1 MKNLELIRQMT
12 LEEKASLMSGENFW
26 MSKKI
31 GRLGIPSICF
41 ADGPN
46 GVRSQTDQ
54 VDHLGLNPGK
64 PSTCY
69 PTASAIANSWDTDL
83 AETVGQALG
92 EEARNQGI
100 NVLLG
105 PGLNMKRN
113 PLCGRNFEYFSEDPI
128 LSGKM
133 AATFTRG
140 IQSNGISA
148 CIKHFAVNNQELHRM
163 SNDSVL
169 DERTLRELYLTGFEI
184 AVKEGKPLSVMSSY
198 NKVNGSHASENSHLL
213 SDILRNE
220 WGFDGIVV
228 TDWGGSHDR
237 VAGLNAGT
245 NVEMPSSGTNSDIE
259 IINAVRSGLI
269 PETVLDRRVDEYL
282 SFLIDLGVMG
292 RENEQNIASSGKDAE
307 YFHGIARKA
316 AEESVVL
323 LKNDDS
329 MLPLAEGTR
338 VAIIGDF
345 ARVPRY
351 QGGGSSNVNPT
362 KVDNAVD
369 CISNTSLDMVGYEPG
384 FRRNGTEDK
393 AMQTAALELA
403 GKAQVIL
410 LYIGLDEMSEV
421 EGLERS
427 HMRISENQISLLKAL
442 KEVNPNIVCV
452 LSCGSAIEM
461 PWTDDCRAMLH
472 GSLSGQAGAMAMLN
486 VITGKVCPGG
496 KLSESYPMKYEDV
509 SSFGY
514 FPGPESTT
522 EYRESIF
529 VGYRYFGKK
538 GIKPR
543 FPFGYGLSYTSFG
556 YSDLAVDNGGVTFTI
571 TNTGKTAGAEIA
583 QLYVGLE
590 NSEIFRPKQELKG
603 FVKIKL
609 QPGESR
615 RVAIPFDDRTF
626 RYFNVKTGR
635 FEVEGGTYSILVG
648 ASSED
653 IRLTGEFSNEGTGA
667 KSPYIRTK
675 MEHYY
680 TAEVDSVTAEEFE
693 TLLGRKAPRADWDKS
708 LPLTRNDTISQLY
721 YAKSG
726 MARLLHRMLKHMKLK
741 AEEKRNPDLNLQ
753 YIYNM
758 PFYGLAKMTKG
769 MLSMEMVDSLLLIVN
784 GSFFKGLSNLIAG
797 YFRMKRAKK
806 DFRESLL
813 KAGKI

>member
-1 MKNLELIRQMT
+1 MT
-12 LEEKASLMSGENFW
+12 LEEKASLTSGENFW

-31 GRLGIPSICF
+31 DRLGIPAISF

-69 PTASAIANSWDTDL
+69 PTASAMANSWDTDL
-83 AETVGQALG
+83 AEAVGQALG
-92 EEARNQGI
+92 EEASAQGI

-105 PGLNMKRN
+105 PGLNMKRS

-133 AATFTRG
+133 AAAFTRG

-198 NKVNGSHASENSHLL
+198 NKVNGSHASENNHLL
-213 SDILRNE
+213 SDILRDE
-220 WGFDGIVV
+220 WGFEGIVV

-237 VAGLNAGT
+237 VAGLTAGT
-245 NVEMPSSGTNSDIE
+245 NVEMPSSGTDSDIE
-259 IINAVRSGLI
+259 IVNAVRSGLI
-269 PETVLDRRVDEYL
+269 PESVLDMRVDEYL
-282 SFLIDLGVMG
+282 SFLSSLGVMG
-292 RENEQNIASSGKDAE
+292 SENDRGTAAAVKDTE

-316 AEESVVL
+316 AEESIVL
-323 LKNDDS
+323 LKNDES
-329 MLPLAEGTR
+329 LLPLAEGTK
-338 VAIIGDF
+338 VAVIGDF
-345 ARVPRY
+345 AKVPRY

-362 KVDNAVD
+362 MVDNSVD
-369 CISNTSLDMVGYEPG
+369 CMKLTSLDVAGYEPG
-384 FRRNGTEDK
+384 FRRNGTEDSEMLK
-393 AMQTAALELA
+393 AALELA
-403 GKAQVIL
+403 GKAQVTL

-442 KEVNPNIVCV
+442 KEVNPNIIAV
-452 LSCGSAIEM
+452 LSCGSAVEM
-461 PWTDDCRAMLH
+461 PWADDCRAILH

-496 KLSESYPMKYEDV
+496 KLSESYPIKYEDV
-509 SSFGY
+509 SSQLY
-514 FPGPESTT
+514 FPGAESTT

-529 VGYRYFGKK
+529 VGYRYFGTK
-538 GIKPR
+538 GIKTR
-543 FPFGYGLSYTSFG
+543 FPFGFGLSYTSFR
-556 YSDLAVDNGGVTFTI
+556 YSDLMVDSGGVTFTI
-571 TNTGKTAGAEIA
+571 TNTGNAAGDEIA

-590 NSEIFRPKQELKG
+590 KSMIFRPKSELKG
-603 FVKIKL
+603 FVKVKL

-626 RYFNVKTGR
+626 RYYNVRTGR
-635 FEVEGGTYSILVG
+635 FEVEAGSYSILVG

-653 IRLTGEFSNEGTGA
+653 IRLTGEISNAGTGA
-667 KSPYIRTK
+667 ESPYE
-675 MEHYY
+675 MAELEHYY
-680 TAEVDSVTAEEFE
+680 TADVESVTDEEFE
-693 TLLGRKAPRADWDKS
+693 ALLGRKAPRSDWDKS

-726 MARLLHRMLKHMKLK
+726 MARLLHRMIRHMKLK
-741 AEEKRNPDLNLQ
+741 AEEKRSPDLNLQ

-769 MLSMEMVDSLLLIVN
+769 MLSMDMVDSLLMIIN
-784 GSFFKGLSNLIAG
+784 GRFFKGLSNLIGG
-797 YFRMKRAKK
+797 YFRMRRAKK

>member
-1 MKNLELIRQMT
+1 MKNLELIRLMT

-31 GRLGIPSICF
+31 DRLSIPTISF

-69 PTASAIANSWDTDL
+69 PTASAMASSWDTEL

-92 EEARNQGI
+92 EEASAQGI

-133 AATFTRG
+133 AAAFTRG
-140 IQSNGISA
+140 IQSNGVSA

-169 DERTLRELYLTGFEI
+169 DERALREIYLTGFEI

-198 NKVNGSHASENSHLL
+198 NKVNGSHASENRHLL
-213 SDILRNE
+213 SDILRDE
-220 WGFDGIVV
+220 WGFEGIVV

-259 IINAVRSGLI
+259 IVNAVRSGLI

-282 SFLIDLGVMG
+282 SFLKDLGVMG
-292 RENEQNIASSGKDAE
+292 SKSDARTASSGKDPD

-316 AEESVVL
+316 AEESIVL
-323 LKNDDS
+323 LKNDES
-329 MLPLAEGTR
+329 LLPLAEGTR
-338 VAIIGDF
+338 VAVIGDF
-345 ARVPRY
+345 AKVPRY

-362 KVDNAVD
+362 RVDNSVD
-369 CISNTSLDMVGYEPG
+369 CISLTSLDMAGYEPG

-393 AMQTAALELA
+393 ELLKAALELA
-403 GKAQVIL
+403 GNAQVTL

-442 KEVNPNIVCV
+442 KEVNPNLVAV

-461 PWTDDCRAMLH
+461 PWADDCKAVLH

-486 VITGKVCPGG
+486 VITGRVCPGG
-496 KLSESYPMKYEDV
+496 KLSESYPMRYEDV
-509 SSFGY
+509 STCKY
-514 FPGPESTT
+514 FPGTESTT

-529 VGYRYFGKK
+529 VGYRYFGTK
-538 GIKPR
+538 GIMTR
-543 FPFGYGLSYTSFG
+543 FPFGFGLSYTSFG
-556 YSDLAVDNGGVTFTI
+556 YSDLMVDNGGVTFTI
-571 TNTGKTAGAEIA
+571 TNTGNTYGAEIA

-590 NSEIFRPKQELKG
+590 NSEIFRPKSELKG
-603 FVKIKL
+603 FVKVKL

-626 RYFNVKTGR
+626 RYYNVKTGR
-635 FEVEGGTYSILVG
+635 FEIEAGSYSILVG

-653 IRLTGEFSNEGTGA
+653 IRLRGEISKVGTGA
-667 KSPYIRTK
+667 ESPYVRAEL
-675 MEHYY
+675 EHYY
-680 TAEVDSVTAEEFE
+680 TADVESATDEEFE
-693 TLLGRKAPRADWDKS
+693 ALLGRKAPKPHWDKS

-726 MARLLHRMLKHMKLK
+726 MARLLHRMIRHMKLK
-741 AEEKRNPDLNLQ
+741 AEEKRSPDLNLQ

-769 MLSMEMVDSLLLIVN
+769 MLSMEMVDSLLMIVN
-784 GSFFKGLSNLIAG
+784 GRFFKGMSNLIGG
-797 YFRMKRAKK
+797 YFRMRRAKK

>member
-1 MKNLELIRQMT
+1 MKKKEIIRQMT

-26 MSKKI
+26 VSKKI
-31 GRLGIPSICF
+31 DRLGIPAISF

-69 PTASAIANSWDTDL
+69 PTASAVANSWDTDL

-92 EEARNQGI
+92 EEASAQGI
-100 NVLLG
+100 DVLLG

-113 PLCGRNFEYFSEDPI
+113 PLCGRNFEYYSEDPI

-133 AATFTRG
+133 AAAFTRG
-140 IQSNGISA
+140 IQSSGISA

-163 SNDSVL
+163 SNDSIL

-213 SDILRNE
+213 SDILRDE
-220 WGFDGIVV
+220 WGFEGIVV

-237 VAGLNAGT
+237 VSGLIAGT

-259 IINAVRSGLI
+259 IVNAVRSGLI
-269 PETVLDRRVDEYL
+269 PESVLDKRVDEYL
-282 SFLIDLGVMG
+282 SFLEDLRMSGSEKTAG
-292 RENEQNIASSGKDAE
+292 ASGKDVE
-307 YFHGIARKA
+307 YYHDIARRA
-316 AEESVVL
+316 AEESIVL
-323 LKNDDS
+323 LKNDDRI
-329 MLPLAEGTR
+329 LPLAAGTK
-338 VAIIGDF
+338 VAVIGDF

-362 KVDNAVD
+362 RVDNAVD
-369 CISNTSLDMVGYEPG
+369 CMAKTDLEMVGFGPG
-384 FRRNGTEDK
+384 FRRNGSEDSELLD
-393 AMQTAALELA
+393 AALELA
-403 GKAQVIL
+403 KKAQVTL

-427 HMRISENQISLLKAL
+427 HMRISENQIKLLKAL
-442 KEVNPNIVCV
+442 KEVNPNIVAI
-452 LSCGSAIEM
+452 LSCGSAIEI
-461 PWTDDCRAMLH
+461 PWTDDCRAIVH

-486 VITGKVCPGG
+486 VITGRFCPGG
-496 KLSESYPMKYEDV
+496 KLSESYPMNYEDV
-509 SSFGY
+509 STCKY
-514 FPGPESTT
+514 FPGTESTT

-529 VGYRYFGKK
+529 AGYRYYGTR
-538 GIKPR
+538 GIEVR
-543 FPFGYGLSYTSFG
+543 FPFGYGLSYTTFC
-556 YSDLAVDNGGVTFTI
+556 YSDLAVDDNGVTFTI
-571 TNTGKTAGAEIA
+571 TNTGNSAGAEIA

-590 NSEIFRPKQELKG
+590 DTQIFRPKHELKG
-603 FVKIKL
+603 FVKVRL
-609 QPGESR
+609 EPGEKR
-615 RVAIPFDDRTF
+615 RVAIPFDERSF

-635 FEVEGGTYSILVG
+635 FEVEEGTYWISIG

-653 IRLTGEFSNEGTGA
+653 IRLTGELKHEGTGA
-667 KSPYIRTK
+667 EAPYVRSK
-675 MEHYY
+675 LGHYY
-680 TAEVDSVTAEEFE
+680 TADVDSVTDEEFE
-693 TLLGRKAPRADWDKS
+693 ALIGRKVPRADWDKS

-726 MARLLHRMLKHMKLK
+726 LARLLHRILRRMKNK
-741 AEEKRNPDLNLQ
+741 AEENKSPDLNIL

-769 MLSMEMVDSLLLIVN
+769 MVSMEMVDSLLMIVN
-784 GSFFKGLSNLIAG
+784 GRSIKGLSGLIAG
-797 YFRMKRAKK
+797 CFRMRRAKK
-806 DFRESLL
+806 AFSESLM
-813 KAGKI
+813 KAGKA

>member
-1 MKNLELIRQMT
+1 MT

-31 GRLGIPSICF
+31 DRLGIPAISF

-46 GVRSQTDQ
+46 GVRSQNGQ

-69 PTASAIANSWDTDL
+69 PTASAMANSWDTEL
-83 AETVGQALG
+83 AETVGKALG
-92 EEARNQGI
+92 EEASAHGI
-100 NVLLG
+100 DVLLG

-133 AATFTRG
+133 AAAFTRG
-140 IQSNGISA
+140 IQSSGVSA

-184 AVKEGKPLSVMSSY
+184 AVTEGKPLSVMSSY

-213 SDILRNE
+213 SDILRGE

-237 VAGLNAGT
+237 VKGLVAGT

-259 IINAVRSGLI
+259 IVNAVKSGLI
-269 PETVLDRRVDEYL
+269 PESVLDKRVDEYL
-282 SFLIDLGVMG
+282 NFLEGLGVMG
-292 RENEQNIASSGKDAE
+292 EKKGTRKENPGKGADHYHDVAM
-307 YFHGIARKA
+307 KA
-316 AEESVVL
+316 AEESIVL
-323 LKNDDS
+323 LKNDAS
-329 MLPLAEGTR
+329 ILPLKEGAK
-338 VAIIGDF
+338 VAVIGDF
-345 ARVPRY
+345 AKVPRY

-362 KVDNAVD
+362 KVDNTVD
-369 CISNTSLDMVGYEPG
+369 CMGNTNLDMVGFGQGY
-384 FRRNGTEDK
+384 RRNGAEDGELLK
-393 AMQTAALELA
+393 AALELA
-403 GKAQVIL
+403 ARAQVVL

-427 HMRISENQISLLKAL
+427 HMRISENQIKLMEAI
-442 KEVNPNIVCV
+442 KEVNPNIVAV
-452 LSCGSAIEM
+452 LSCGAPVEM
-461 PWTDDCRAMLH
+461 PWVDECRAIIH

-496 KLSESYPMKYEDV
+496 KLSESYPIRYEDV
-509 SSFGY
+509 STCKY
-514 FPGPESTT
+514 FPGTESTT

-529 VGYRYFGKK
+529 AGYRYYGTR
-538 GIKPR
+538 GIDVR
-543 FPFGYGLSYTSFG
+543 FPFGYGLSYTTFG
-556 YSDLAVDNGGVTFTI
+556 YSDLAVDDGGVTFTI
-571 TNTGKTAGAEIA
+571 TNTGDTAGAEIA
-583 QLYVGLE
+583 QLYVSLE
-590 NSEIFRPKQELKG
+590 DSQIFRPKQELKG
-603 FVKIKL
+603 FVKVRL

-615 RVAIPFDDRTF
+615 RVAIPFDDKTF
-626 RYFNVKTGR
+626 RYFNVKTGK
-635 FEVEGGTYSILVG
+635 FEVEAGSYRIFVG

-653 IRLTGEFSNEGTGA
+653 IRLTGEISNAGTGA
-667 KSPYIRTK
+667 ESPYV
-675 MEHYY
+675 MESLKHYY
-680 TAEVDSVTAEEFE
+680 TADVESVTDEEFE
-693 TLLGRKAPRADWDKS
+693 ALLGRKAPRSDWDKS
-708 LPLTRNDTISQLY
+708 LPLTRNDTISQLF

-726 MARLLHRMLKHMKLK
+726 LARLIHRILKRMKHK
-741 AEEKRNPDLNLQ
+741 AEENKSPDLNIL

-769 MLSMEMVDSLLLIVN
+769 MVSMEMVDSLLMIVN
-784 GSFFKGLSNLIAG
+784 GRFFKGLSGMIGG
-797 YFRMKRAKK
+797 YFRMRRAKK
-806 DFRESLL
+806 DFRESLK
-813 KAGKI
+813 KAGKA

>member
-31 GRLGIPSICF
+31 DRLGIPSIYF

-133 AATFTRG
+133 AAAFTRG

-220 WGFDGIVV
+220 WGFEGIVV

-307 YFHGIARKA
+307 YFHGIAMKA

-369 CISNTSLDMVGYEPG
+369 CISNTSLDMVGCEPG

-442 KEVNPNIVCV
+442 KEVNPNIICV

-486 VITGKVCPGG
+486 VITGRVCPGG

-556 YSDLAVDNGGVTFTI
+556 YSDLAVDKGGVTFTI
-571 TNTGKTAGAEIA
+571 TNTGKTEGAEIA

-603 FVKIKL
+603 FVKLKL

-680 TAEVDSVTAEEFE
+680 TAES
-693 TLLGRKAPRADWDKS
+693 
-708 LPLTRNDTISQLY
+708 
-721 YAKSG
+721 
-726 MARLLHRMLKHMKLK
+726 
-741 AEEKRNPDLNLQ
+741 
-753 YIYNM
+753 
-758 PFYGLAKMTKG
+758 
-769 MLSMEMVDSLLLIVN
+769 
-784 GSFFKGLSNLIAG
+784 
-797 YFRMKRAKK
+797 
-806 DFRESLL
+806 
-813 KAGKI
+813 

>member
-31 GRLGIPSICF
+31 DRLGIPAITF

-69 PTASAIANSWDTDL
+69 PTASAIANSWNTDL
-83 AETVGQALG
+83 AEAVGQALG
-92 EEARNQGI
+92 EEAHNQGI

-133 AATFTRG
+133 AAAFSRG
-140 IQSNGISA
+140 IQSQGVSA
-148 CIKHFAVNNQELHRM
+148 CVKHFAVNNQELHRM
-163 SNDSVL
+163 SNDSVV

-213 SDILRNE
+213 SDILREE
-220 WGFDGIVV
+220 WGFEGIVV

-237 VAGLNAGT
+237 VMGLVAGT

-259 IINAVRSGLI
+259 IVSAVKSGSI
-269 PETVLDRRVDEYL
+269 PESVLDKRVDEYL
-282 SFLIDLGVMG
+282 SFLNDLGVMG
-292 RENEQNIASSGKDAE
+292 SGNDSSTASGKDMD
-307 YFHGIARKA
+307 YFHSIAMKA
-316 AEESVVL
+316 AEESIVL
-323 LKNDDS
+323 LKNENS
-329 MLPLAEGTR
+329 ILPLKEGTR
-338 VAIIGDF
+338 VAVIGDF
-345 ARVPRY
+345 AKVPRY

-369 CISNTSLDMVGYEPG
+369 CISNTGLDMVGYEPG
-384 FRRNGTEDK
+384 FMRNGTEYK

-442 KEVNPNIVCV
+442 KEVNPNIVAV
-452 LSCGSAIEM
+452 LSCGSAVEM
-461 PWTDDCRAMLH
+461 PWADDCRAILH

-486 VITGKVCPGG
+486 IITGSVCPGG
-496 KLSESYPMKYEDV
+496 KLSESYPMRYEDI
-509 SSFGY
+509 STCKY
-514 FPGPESTT
+514 FPGAESTT

-529 VGYRYFGKK
+529 AGYRYYGTR
-538 GIKPR
+538 GIDVR
-543 FPFGYGLSYTSFG
+543 FPFGYGLSYTTFG
-556 YSDLAVDNGGVTFTI
+556 YSDLAVDDGGVTFTI
-571 TNTGKTAGAEIA
+571 TNTGDTAGAEIA
-583 QLYVGLE
+583 QLYVSLE
-590 NSEIFRPKQELKG
+590 DSQIFRPKQELKG
-603 FVKIKL
+603 FVKVRL

-615 RVAIPFDDRTF
+615 RVAIPFDDKTF
-626 RYFNVKTGR
+626 RYFNVKTGK
-635 FEVEGGTYSILVG
+635 FEVEAGSYSIFVG

-653 IRLTGEFSNEGTGA
+653 IRLTGEISNAGTGA
-667 KSPYIRTK
+667 ESPYVMASLK
-675 MEHYY
+675 HYY
-680 TAEVDSVTAEEFE
+680 TADVESVTDEEFE
-693 TLLGRKAPRADWDKS
+693 ALLGRKAPRSDWDKS
-708 LPLTRNDTISQLY
+708 LPLTRNDTISQLF

-726 MARLLHRMLKHMKLK
+726 LARLIHRILKRMKHK
-741 AEEKRNPDLNLQ
+741 AEENKSPDLNIL

-769 MLSMEMVDSLLLIVN
+769 MVSMEMVDSLLMIVN
-784 GSFFKGLSNLIAG
+784 GRFFKGLSGMIGG
-797 YFRMKRAKK
+797 YFRMRRAKK

>member
-1 MKNLELIRQMT
+1 MDKLELIRKMT

-31 GRLGIPSICF
+31 DRLGIPSISF

-69 PTASAIANSWDTDL
+69 PTASALANSWDTDL
-83 AETVGQALG
+83 AETVGRSLG
-92 EEARNQGI
+92 EEARSQGI
-100 NVLLG
+100 DVILG

-133 AATFTRG
+133 AAAMTRG
-140 IQSNGISA
+140 IQSQGVSA

-198 NKVNGSHASENSHLL
+198 NKINGRHASENSHLL
-213 SDILRNE
+213 SDILRGE
-220 WGFDGIVV
+220 WGFEGIVV

-237 VAGLNAGT
+237 VKSLSAGT
-245 NVEMPSSGTNSDIE
+245 NIEMPSSGTNSDIE
-259 IINAVRSGLI
+259 IVKVVKEGII
-269 PETVLDRRVDEYL
+269 PESVLDIRALEYIT
-282 SFLIDLGVMG
+282 FLENLGVMG
-292 RENEQNIASSGKDAE
+292 ERAKEQKLRDIE
-307 YFHGIARKA
+307 YHHGIAMKA
-316 AEESVVL
+316 SEESIVL

-329 MLPLAEGTR
+329 LLPLAAGTR
-338 VAIIGDF
+338 VAVIGDF
-345 ARVPRY
+345 AVVPRY

-362 KVDNAVD
+362 KVDNAAD
-369 CISNTSLDMVGYEPG
+369 CISMTNLDAIGFERG
-384 FRRNGTEDK
+384 FRRNGDEDRELLNK
-393 AMQTAALELA
+393 ALELA
-403 GKAQVIL
+403 KKAQVTL

-442 KEVNPNIVCV
+442 KEVNPNIVAV

-461 PWTDDCRAMLH
+461 PWADDCKAILH

-486 VITGKVCPGG
+486 AITGRVCPGG
-496 KLSESYPMKYEDV
+496 KLTESYPVRYEDV
-509 SSFGY
+509 STCKY
-514 FPGPESTT
+514 FPGLESTT
-522 EYRESIF
+522 EYRESVF
-529 VGYRYFGKK
+529 AGYRYYSTK
-538 GIKPR
+538 GIKTR
-543 FPFGYGLSYTSFG
+543 FPFGFGLSYTSFE
-556 YSDLAVDNGGVTFTI
+556 YSDLEVGREGVTFTI
-571 TNTGKTAGAEIA
+571 TNTGNAAG
-583 QLYVGLE
+583 
-590 NSEIFRPKQELKG
+590 SEIVQMYVSLEESEVFRPRLELKG
-603 FVKIKL
+603 FVKTRL
-609 QPGESR
+609 LPGESR
-615 RVAIPFDDRTF
+615 RVEIPFDERTF
-626 RYFNVKTGR
+626 RYYNVRTGS
-635 FEVEGGTYSILVG
+635 FEVEAGTYSILIG

-653 IRLTGEFSNEGTGA
+653 IRLTGEIRHEGTGA
-667 KSPYIRTK
+667 ESPYVRS
-675 MEHYY
+675 ELSSYY
-680 TAEVDSVTAEEFE
+680 SADVDNITDEEFE

-726 MARLLHRMLKHMKLK
+726 LARLLHRQLKRMKVK
-741 AEEKRNPDLNLQ
+741 AEEKKRPDLNIL

-769 MLSMEMVDSLLLIVN
+769 MLSMEMVDSILMIVN
-784 GSFFKGLSNLIAG
+784 GRFMKGLSSLIAG
-797 YFRMKRAKK
+797 YFRMRRAKK
-806 DFRESLL
+806 EFRESLL
-813 KAGKI
+813 KAGEL

>member
-1 MKNLELIRQMT
+1 MT

-31 GRLGIPSICF
+31 ERLGIPAITF

-69 PTASAIANSWDTDL
+69 PTASALASSWDTEL

-92 EEARNQGI
+92 EEASAQGI
-100 NVLLG
+100 DVLLG

-133 AATFTRG
+133 AAALTRG
-140 IQSNGISA
+140 IQSSGVSA

-184 AVKEGKPLSVMSSY
+184 AVTEGKPLSAMSSY

-213 SDILRNE
+213 SDILRGE

-237 VAGLNAGT
+237 VKGLVAGT

-259 IINAVRSGLI
+259 IVNAVKSGLI
-269 PETVLDRRVDEYL
+269 PEYVLDKRVDEYL
-282 SFLIDLGVMG
+282 NFLEGLGVMG
-292 RENEQNIASSGKDAE
+292 EKGRKKASHVKDQE

-316 AEESVVL
+316 SEESIVL
-323 LKNDDS
+323 LKNDDRV
-329 MLPLAEGTR
+329 LPLKEGTR
-338 VAIIGDF
+338 VAVIGDF
-345 ARVPRY
+345 AKVPRY

-369 CISNTSLDMVGYEPG
+369 CMGKTNLDMVGFGQGY
-384 FRRNGTEDK
+384 RRNGAEDSELLK
-393 AMQTAALELA
+393 AALELA
-403 GKAQVIL
+403 ARAQVVL

-427 HMRISENQISLLKAL
+427 HMRISENQIKLMEAIK
-442 KEVNPNIVCV
+442 KVNPNIVAV
-452 LSCGSAIEM
+452 LSCGSAVEM
-461 PWTDDCRAMLH
+461 PWADDCRAILH

-486 VITGKVCPGG
+486 VITGRVCPGG
-496 KLSESYPMKYEDV
+496 KLSESYPMRYEDV
-509 SSFGY
+509 STCKY
-514 FPGPESTT
+514 FPGTESTT

-529 VGYRYFGKK
+529 AGYRYYGTR
-538 GIKPR
+538 GIDVR
-543 FPFGYGLSYTSFG
+543 FPFGYGMSYTTFG
-556 YSDLAVDNGGVTFTI
+556 YSDLAVDDVGVTFTI
-571 TNTGKTAGAEIA
+571 TNTGDTAGAEIA
-583 QLYVGLE
+583 QLYVGLKD
-590 NSEIFRPKQELKG
+590 STIFRPKQELKG
-603 FVKIKL
+603 FVKVRL

-615 RVAIPFDDRTF
+615 RVTIPFDDKTF
-626 RYFNVKTGR
+626 RYFNVKTGK
-635 FEVEGGTYSILVG
+635 FEVEAGSYSIFVG

-653 IRLTGEFSNEGTGA
+653 IRLTGEISNAGTGA
-667 KSPYIRTK
+667 ESPYVMASLK
-675 MEHYY
+675 HYY
-680 TAEVDSVTAEEFE
+680 TADVESVTDEEFE
-693 TLLGRKAPRADWDKS
+693 ALLGRKTPRSDWDKS

-726 MARLLHRMLKHMKLK
+726 LARLLHRILKRMKHK
-741 AEEKRNPDLNLQ
+741 AEENKSPDLNIL

-769 MLSMEMVDSLLLIVN
+769 MFSMEMVDSLLMIVN
-784 GSFFKGLSNLIAG
+784 GRFFKGISSLIVG
-797 YFRMKRAKK
+797 CFRMRREKK
-806 DFRESLL
+806 DFMESLK
-813 KAGKI
+813 KAGKA